1 MSETE
6 NTKNWALEE
15 LMNYVSSLEKNQT
28 NASNTGSLNA
38 TMPEDET
45 ENYKNSALEELMNYL
60 DLLAED
66 QTKTSYT
73 GSSDVVKPTRD
84 HALAEVNEVE
94 VLNISRGSPQEIN
107 SKALSK
113 QVEAKKERQA
123 ALSPSNMANLVALIQ
138 QLRSSNSN
146 LVKRVTALSQ
156 AMTGLHQTLES
167 HKVQSQVAESML
179 LEKNQALEIACQTIE
194 CQQNLIETLNAELS
208 SHKEFVAQSQ
218 AIYSEQSYQLLEAK
232 NTCKELRTRLHREQQ
247 HSLQLKFALEKC
259 LATPAVNHQYVNHP
273 TDLESDFVIPKAPPI
288 QTWTVKTPCTNHEI
302 ELDWERQPATNSVN
316 EADVVETNEQ
326 NTCPENAI
334 ASLEELLNQPL
345 EDCDNEIIEVQWQ
358 ELANLVEN
366 NLQDQAIAN
375 LTSDILA
382 ELDEEVVASPIETS
396 YFNANKNWP
405 SPVVYPSRPPKGRK
419 SLAAIELPPF
429 RRRA

>member
-15 LMNYVSSLEKNQT
+15 LMNYVNSLAKTQT
-28 NASNTGSLNA
+28 TASYTGSLNA
-38 TMPEDET
+38 TMPENET
-45 ENYKNSALEELMNYL
+45 ENYKNWALEELMNYL
-60 DLLAED
+60 DVLAEK
-66 QTKTSYT
+66 QTNTSYT
-73 GSSDVVKPTRD
+73 SSFDIVKPRAR
-84 HALAEVNEVE
+84 ALVEVNRLE
-94 VLNISRGSPQEIN
+94 VLNISRGSIQEIN
-107 SKALSK
+107 SNTFSN
-113 QVEAKKERQA
+113 QVEATKERLA
-123 ALSPSNMANLVALIQ
+123 ALSPSNMANLVALIE

-146 LVKRVTALSQ
+146 LAKRVTALSQ
-156 AMTGLHQTLES
+156 AITGLQQNLES

-179 LEKNQALEIACQTIE
+179 LEKNQALETACQTIE
-194 CQQNLIETLNAELS
+194 CQQNLIENLNAELS

-259 LATPAVNHQYVNHP
+259 LATPAINHQYVNHS

-288 QTWTVKTPCTNHEI
+288 QTWTVKTPCSNHEI
-302 ELDWERQPATNSVN
+302 ELDWERQSATNSVN
-316 EADVVETNEQ
+316 EATVVETNEQ
-326 NTCPENAI
+326 DISPENAI

-345 EDCDNEIIEVQWQ
+345 ENCDNEIIEVQWQ

-366 NLQDQAIAN
+366 NLEDQAIAD
-375 LTSDILA
+375 LTADLLA
-382 ELDEEVVASPIETS
+382 ELDEKAVASPIETS

-429 RRRA
+429 QRRA

>member
-6 NTKNWALEE
+6 NNKNWALEE
-15 LMNYVSSLEKNQT
+15 LMNYVNSLAKTQT

-38 TMPEDET
+38 TMPENET
-45 ENYKNSALEELMNYL
+45 ENYKNWALEELMNYL
-60 DLLAED
+60 DLLAQD
-66 QTKTSYT
+66 QTNTSYT
-73 GSSDVVKPTRD
+73 GSSDVVKPKRA
-84 HALAEVNEVE
+84 HALVAVDRE
-94 VLNISRGSPQEIN
+94 VLNISRGSPQEIDRKDFSN
-107 SKALSK
+107 
-113 QVEAKKERQA
+113 QVEAQKERLA
-123 ALSPSNMANLVALIQ
+123 TLSPSNMANLVALIQ
-138 QLRSSNSN
+138 ELRSSNSN
-146 LVKRVTALSQ
+146 LAKRVTALSQ
-156 AMTGLHQTLES
+156 AMTGLHQNLES
-167 HKVQSQVAESML
+167 YKVQSQVAESML
-179 LEKNQALEIACQTIE
+179 FEKNQALETACQTIE
-194 CQQNLIETLNAELS
+194 CQQNLIENLNAELS

-259 LATPAVNHQYVNHP
+259 LATPAINHQHVNHS
-273 TDLESDFVIPKAPPI
+273 TDLETDFVIPKAPPI
-288 QTWTVKTPCTNHEI
+288 QPWTIKTPCSNHEI

-316 EADVVETNEQ
+316 EADARETNEQ
-326 NTCPENAI
+326 DISPENAI

-345 EDCDNEIIEVQWQ
+345 ENSDNEIIEVQWQ

-366 NLQDQAIAN
+366 NLEDRAIAD
-375 LTSDILA
+375 LTADILA
-382 ELDEEVVASPIETS
+382 ELDEAAVASPIETS